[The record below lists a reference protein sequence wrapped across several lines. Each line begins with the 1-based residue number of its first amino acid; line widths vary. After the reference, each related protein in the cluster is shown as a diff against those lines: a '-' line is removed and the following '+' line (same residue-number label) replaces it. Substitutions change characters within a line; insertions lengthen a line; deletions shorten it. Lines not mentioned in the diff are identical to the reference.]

1 MSENNYQQG
10 GVRPDKRGFWKKR
23 GRIFKTI
30 FVLISI
36 FLIAI
41 LSGLGYV
48 YFQSKSII
56 NEFSAGDKKEVVDKA
71 RTELNK
77 DPLNEFPGL
86 KNVKTYLLLGYDVRT
101 AIKPDDPGRTDTILL
116 VRVYPKTNSAS
127 ILSLPRDLYI
137 PIPGYGDDRINAAYT
152 YGGVPLLVETLREWL
167 GVKIDHFVQI
177 GFVSFIDL
185 VNDINGAYI
194 PVDQRYYNDGSN
206 GYMAIDLLPG
216 YQRLKGEDALT
227 FVRFRSGDSD
237 FYRASRQQ
245 IFIREV
251 GRSLRDKTTSIDDYK
266 RLIEIISKQT
276 TSDLQSLP
284 QLLNLA
290 NTLRNIPSENIV
302 RTSMGG
308 SPASIRGMSVIVPS
322 ESEKEQALYDWD
334 NPEKFIKQQEK
345 SKPFKLSGLVN
356 LELLQFSRVLGNM
369 QMNKI
374 GKRSAI
380 SQKLLIAKLNKKRS
394 RKASKESI
402 DQETSL
408 VSALSPVSSSSSPLN
423 YCVPEKIP
431 GEFYWPSDSI
441 HEYKLNKKPALA
453 AYITAGSGR
462 SALFMWTGWQKPP
475 ILNKPSDSLQIPG
488 DKRIYK
494 LYWESGQVRMIA
506 WRDGKTISWI
516 TNTLQNELDKKTMIA
531 LATNCK

>member
-1 MSENNYQQG
+1 MIENRQG

-23 GRIFKTI
+23 GKVFKTV
-30 FVLISI
+30 FVLFI
-36 FLIAI
+36 FALIAL
-41 LSGLGYV
+41 LSGVGYI

-56 NEFSAGDKKEVVDKA
+56 DEFSAGDKQEVVDKTK
-71 RTELNK
+71 TELNK
-77 DPLNEFPGL
+77 DPLNQFPGL

-127 ILSLPRDLYI
+127 ILSLPRDLYV
-137 PIPGYGDDRINAAYT
+137 PIPGHGDDRINAAYT

-185 VNDINGAYI
+185 VNDINGAYV

-206 GYMAIDLLPG
+206 GYMEIDLLPG

-227 FVRFRSGDSD
+227 FVRFRSTDSD

-251 GRSLRDKTTSIDDYK
+251 GRSLRDKTTSINDYK

-284 QLLNLA
+284 QLLGLA

-302 RTSMGG
+302 RTSMDG
-308 SPASIRGMSVIVPS
+308 SPASMRGMSVIIPS
-322 ESEKEQALYDWD
+322 ESEKKQALYDWD

-345 SKPFKLSGLVN
+345 AKPFKWSGLVN
-356 LELLQFSRVLGNM
+356 LQLLQISKILGNM
-369 QMNKI
+369 QMNPI
-374 GKRSAI
+374 GKRSI
-380 SQKLLIAKLNKKRS
+380 KSQKILLANLNKKIS
-394 RKASKESI
+394 RQASKESV
-402 DQETSL
+402 DQAPL
-408 VSALSPVSSSSSPLN
+408 ISATPPITDLQSPLN
-423 YCVPEKIP
+423 YCLPEKIP
-431 GEFYWPSDSI
+431 SGFYWPSDSV
-441 HEYKLNKKPALA
+441 HEYKLNKNPALA
-453 AYITAGSGR
+453 AYATAGSGR
-462 SALFMWTGWQKPP
+462 SVLFMWTNWQKPP
-475 ILNKPSDSLQIPG
+475 ILNKPSDSLRIPG
-488 DKRIYK
+488 DKRTYK

-516 TNTLQNELDKKTMIA
+516 TNTLQNELDKQTMIA
-531 LATNCK
+531 MATNCR